1 MSQHIQEAHLTP
13 AEATGSTGRLSRRNV
28 ITLSVT
34 TVASAALLLVLL
46 IRLISAGNTLAA
58 APVSPLVGH
67 AAPDFTITVWN
78 PGNSAKT
85 VHLADLKGSP
95 VVVNFWASWCS
106 DCVDEQY
113 VFSEMYARY
122 QAQGVKFVGIAFQDT
137 QADGSAYLA
146 KYSVAYPCGPD
157 DSGSAPTDYIV
168 TGVPE
173 TIFIGRDGKV
183 VSKSVGA
190 VDDGTMD
197 RTIQQL
203 LHS

>member
-1 MSQHIQEAHLTP
+1 MSQHIQDLPSYAPEAADP
-13 AEATGSTGRLSRRNV
+13 SRRLSRRSV
-28 ITLSVT
+28 ITLGVT
-34 TVASAALLLVLL
+34 SVASAALLVVLL
-46 IRLISAGNTLAA
+46 IRLIGAGNTLAA

-78 PGNSAKT
+78 PGSTVKT
-85 VHLADLKGSP
+85 IHLAELKGSP

-113 VFSEMYARY
+113 VFSEMYAKY

-146 KYSVAYPCGPD
+146 KYSVAYPCGPAG
-157 DSGSAPTDYIV
+157 DSTPTDYIV

-173 TIFIGRDGKV
+173 TVFIGRDGKV
-183 VSKSVGA
+183 VSKAVGGL
-190 VDDGTMD
+190 DDGSID
-197 RTIQQL
+197 RDIQQIVR
-203 LHS
+203 